1 MPLDLRPAE
10 SADTS
15 LASGY
20 HPGATPSLLLAFDDA
35 PASKAAARLAFDLAE
50 KRMASVRALQVIDT
64 RPVPIPPPL
73 DVALAVADAAY
84 GAAIQDERRMVTEV
98 ELAKAIG
105 HAVDWPVAVRLGMPS
120 ETILHEA
127 QQEGVTLIALGLH
140 HHGVI
145 ERATRNDTVHD
156 ILRAT
161 TVPVLAA
168 TVDLH
173 ELPRRIVV
181 GMDFSEASV
190 YAARVA
196 RDLLADEGRLVLV
209 YVTPSFAYG
218 IEEGEQL
225 IRKLGVSAAFEQVR
239 EAIGARGGM
248 TVENVVLDGT
258 LTRNIAA
265 TLRQFVEET
274 GADLVALGAR
284 RHGRLERWVVGS
296 VTSDFAREGKHSL
309 LAVPALDGGRHASA
323 R

>member
-1 MPLDLRPAE
+1 MPFDLQQAPA
-10 SADTS
+10 AT
-15 LASGY
+15 ASREPAY
-20 HPGATPSLLLAFDDA
+20 HPAATPSVLLAFDDA
-35 PASKAAARLAFDLAE
+35 PASKAAARLASDLAE
-50 KRMASVRALQVIDT
+50 KRMATVRAVQVVDT

-84 GAAIQDERRMVTEV
+84 GATIQAERQLVV
-98 ELAKAIG
+98 EAALTKALG
-105 HAVDWPVAVRLGMPS
+105 HAVDWSVEVRLGMPS
-120 ETILHEA
+120 EVILHEA
-127 QQEGVTLIALGLH
+127 QREGATLIALGLH
-140 HHGVI
+140 HHGMMD
-145 ERATRNDTVHD
+145 RATRNDTVHD

-161 TVPVLAA
+161 TIPVLAS
-168 TVDLH
+168 TVELPQ
-173 ELPRRIVV
+173 LPRRIVV
-181 GMDFSEASV
+181 GMDFSEASIH
-190 YAARVA
+190 AARVA

-209 YVTPSFAYG
+209 YVTPAFAYG

-225 IRKLGVSAAFEQVR
+225 IRRLGVSAAFEQVLH
-239 EAIGARGGM
+239 AIGTRPGM

-265 TLRQFVEET
+265 TLREFVERT

-309 LAVPALDGGRHASA
+309 LAVPALDASQQGAA